1 MSITDA
7 KGKELGSATLA
18 GGKASVALPAD
29 LPVGANKLTA
39 TYSGSDSLATSTA
52 AFTAT
57 VVGKGVTDSTTTAKV
72 KPAKPRFKRDFK
84 VDREGRGRGTTP
96 TGRVVVRIDGKKVGA
111 KRLDDGRVVLKVTKN
126 LKVGQAQA
134 RRPLPGF
141 GLGRGQQ
148 GQADVQGRA
157 SLT

>member
-1 MSITDA
+1 MTDA
-7 KGKELGSATLA
+7 KGKELGSAALA
-18 GGKASVALPAD
+18 GGKASVPLPAD

-57 VVGKGVTDSTTTAKV
+57 VVGKGVTSSTTTAKV

-84 VDREGRGRGTTP
+84 VVVKVAAEGTTP

-126 LKVGQAQA
+126 LKVGKHKLVATLQG
-134 RRPLPGF
+134 L